1 MNIYEIDQQIASLID
16 EETGELLDVHAFMDL
31 QMERERKVE
40 NMVLWL
46 KNLSAQ
52 SAAIK
57 KEIDNLSERKRRA
70 DRKCESLKR
79 YIAEILGGERFATAK
94 CSVSYIRRKSLQ
106 VQDSANLVSWLEEN
120 GHSDLVVRK
129 EPEVSKKSVTDLI
142 KQGTEVPFAE
152 LVENTSLVVK

>member
-1 MNIYEIDQQIASLID
+1 MNIYEIDQQIMELVD
-16 EETGELLDVHAFMDL
+16 PETGELLDAQAFMDL
-31 QMERERKVE
+31 QMERDIKVE

-57 KEIDNLSERKRRA
+57 KEIDTLTERKHRA

-79 YIAEILGGERFATAK
+79 YIAEILGGEKFSTAK
-94 CSVSYIRRKSLQ
+94 CSVSYIRRKALQ
-106 VQDSANLVSWLEEN
+106 VQDIASLVSWLEEN
-120 GHSDLVVRK
+120 GHRDLVVRK

-142 KQGTEVPFAE
+142 KKGSEVPFAE

>member
-1 MNIYEIDQQIASLID
+1 MTIYEIDNQIASLID
-16 EETGELLDVHAFMDL
+16 EETGELLDVQAFTDL
-31 QMERERKVE
+31 QMEREKKVE

-57 KEIDNLSERKRRA
+57 KEIDVLTERKRRA

-79 YIAEILGGERFATAK
+79 YITEILGGEKFSTAK
-94 CSVSYIRRKSLQ
+94 CSVSYRRSKSLQ
-106 VQDSANLVSWLEEN
+106 VKDNASLVSWLEEN
-120 GHSDLVVRK
+120 GHSDLVVRN

-142 KQGTEVPFAE
+142 KQGEEVPFAE
-152 LVENTSLVVK
+152 IIENTSLVVK

>member
-16 EETGELLDVHAFMDL
+16 EETGELLDVQAFMDL
-31 QMERERKVE
+31 QMERERKIE

-57 KEIDNLSERKRRA
+57 KEIDVLTERKRRA

-79 YIAEILGGERFATAK
+79 YIVEILGGEKFSTAK
-94 CSVSYIRRKSLQ
+94 CSVSYHRSKSLQ
-106 VQDSANLVSWLEEN
+106 VQDNASLVSWLEEN

-142 KQGTEVPFAE
+142 KQGAGVPFAE
-152 LVENTSLVVK
+152 LIENTSLVVK

>member
-16 EETGELLDVHAFMDL
+16 EETGELLDVQTFMDL
-31 QMERERKVE
+31 QMEREKKVE

-52 SAAIK
+52 SVAIK
-57 KEIDNLSERKRRA
+57 KEIDVLTERKRRA

-79 YIAEILGGERFATAK
+79 YIAEILGGEKFSTSK
-94 CSVSYIRRKSLQ
+94 CSVSYIRRKALR
-106 VQDSANLVSWLEEN
+106 VQDSASLVSWLEEN

-142 KQGTEVPFAE
+142 KQGDEVPFVE
-152 LVENTSLVVK
+152 LVENKSLVVK

>member
-1 MNIYEIDQQIASLID
+1 MTIYEIDNQIASLID
-16 EETGELLDVHAFMDL
+16 EETGELLDVQAFMDL

-57 KEIDNLSERKRRA
+57 KEIDTLTERKRRA
-70 DRKCESLKR
+70 DRKCESLKQ
-79 YIAEILGGERFATAK
+79 YIAEILGGEKFSTAK
-94 CSVSYIRRKSLQ
+94 CSVSYHRSKSLQ
-106 VQDSANLVSWLEEN
+106 VQDSASLVSWLEEN

-142 KQGTEVPFAE
+142 KQGEEVPFAE
-152 LVENTSLVVK
+152 LIENTSLVVK